1 LLITISNN
9 SGRRKKGAKMI
20 QRSKVVSTVLLVA
33 CCFLVFT
40 NILQAAVSPAEVQ
53 KIEKAMPAKA
63 RAAPKRPRKLLVFNL
78 CKGFKHGSIPY
89 WDKALEIMGRKGG
102 TFVAVVSDDMS
113 MFRPENLRQFDAV
126 CLNNTTRLTFEEPL
140 RKSLMSFVKGGKGI
154 VGIHAATDNF
164 YDWPEAQEMMGGKFT
179 GHPWGGGGTWTIKI
193 DQPDHPL
200 MAAFKGKG
208 FKIKDEIYRT
218 DPPLYSREKQ
228 LVLMS
233 LDMSDEKTRN
243 VGGFKPTDEDTG
255 TGWIKAWGKGRV
267 FYCSLGHNNEVTWN
281 PPVLQHVLDGI
292 QFAFGDFKVDTKPRP
307 IISSG
312 KEKEMEDLMD
322 KVKTYD
328 WGQSRE
334 ALTKLTDLVR
344 KAYGSPAELK
354 RIEKSML
361 ELLRSDA
368 TRAGKQFICR
378 KLSIIG
384 TEESVPTLGAMLTDA
399 KTSDMARY
407 ALERIP
413 GAAVDEALRN
423 ALPKTTGKTRVG
435 IINTLGQRRDSRA
448 VRALR
453 SLIRDSD
460 PLTAG
465 AAVAALGN
473 IAGPRATRSLAQ
485 AKDRATGK
493 LRLLVCDAY
502 LKCADELAVQGK
514 KEQALAIYNELMK
527 EPKPISIAA
536 LRGRLNLQKKVK
548 K

>member
-1 LLITISNN
+1 MS
-9 SGRRKKGAKMI
+9 
-20 QRSKVVSTVLLVA
+20 QRSKVVSTALLA
-33 CCFLVFT
+33 AWCFSLFT
-40 NILQAAVSPAEVQ
+40 NISQAAVSPAELQ
-53 KIEKAMPAKA
+53 KIEDAAPRKA
-63 RAAPKRPRKLLVFNL
+63 RAAPKQSRKLLVFNL
-78 CKGFKHGSIPY
+78 CGPGGFRHSSIPY
-89 WDKALEIMGRKGG
+89 LDKALEIMGRKTGAY
-102 TFVAVVSDDMS
+102 VAVVSNDMS
-113 MFRPENLRQFDAV
+113 VFRPENLKQFDAV
-126 CLNNTTRLTFEEPL
+126 CFNNTTHLKFDEPL
-140 RKSLMSFVKGGKGI
+140 RKSLMDFIKGGKGI

-179 GHPWGGGGTWTIKI
+179 GHPWGGGDTVAIKI
-193 DQPDHPL
+193 DQPKHPL

-218 DPPLYSREKQ
+218 DPPLYSRDKQ

-233 LDMSDEKTRN
+233 LDMSDPATKAKAS
-243 VGGFKPTDEDTG
+243 KPTDADTG
-255 TGWIKAWGKGRV
+255 ISWVKSFGKGRL
-267 FYCSLGHNNEVTWN
+267 FYCSLGHNHHIAWD
-281 PPVLQHVLDGI
+281 PVILKHYLDGI
-292 QFAFGDFKVDTKPRP
+292 QFALGDLPVDTKPKP
-307 IISSG
+307 MISSG
-312 KEKEMEDLMD
+312 KETEMDKLLE

-334 ALTKLTDLVR
+334 PLTKVSDLVR

-354 RIEKSML
+354 KIEKSML
-361 ELLRSDA
+361 GVLTSDS
-368 TRAGKQFICR
+368 TRAGKQFVCR

-423 ALPKTTGKTRVG
+423 ALRKTTGKTRVG
-435 IINTLGQRRDSRA
+435 IINTLGQRRDSRS

-473 IAGPRATRSLAQ
+473 IANPQATRALAQ
-485 AKDRATGK
+485 AKDKATGK

-502 LKCADELAVQGK
+502 LKCADELAAQGK
-514 KEQALAIYNELMK
+514 KEEALAIYNELMK
-527 EPKPISIAA
+527 EPKPINIAA
-536 LRGRLNLQKKVK
+536 LRGRINLQTKVK